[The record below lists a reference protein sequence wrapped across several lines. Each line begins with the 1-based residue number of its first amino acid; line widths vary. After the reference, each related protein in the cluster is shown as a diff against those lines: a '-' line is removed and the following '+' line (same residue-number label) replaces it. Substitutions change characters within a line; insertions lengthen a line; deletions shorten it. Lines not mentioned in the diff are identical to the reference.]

1 MRARCAD
8 DGDDGGDYSAV
19 WHDVRRDVHGGAALR
34 RGEAL
39 LKPEWKIRRLPPN
52 TMPAQQATGET
63 QPTEPYSIL
72 FEAPNSAGV
81 QPTFAV
87 PMRVPMWQ
95 EQGAMRRCKID
106 IGAILR
112 LFRDENRSA
121 SLRPQALA
129 AIFRPKDF

>member
-1 MRARCAD
+1 MRVRFADDDD
-8 DGDDGGDYSAV
+8 DGDDYGAV

-81 QPTFAV
+81 QPNIRGSYASCDV
-87 PMRVPMWQ
+87 AR
-95 EQGAMRRCKID
+95 ARRDVALKIGF
-106 IGAILR
+106 GAILR
-112 LFRDENRSA
+112 LFRDENRFRLITAA
-121 SLRPQALA
+121 SVSC
-129 AIFRPKDF
+129 DF

>member
-72 FEAPNSAGV
+72 FEAPNFAGV

-106 IGAILR
+106 FGAILR
-112 LFRDENRSA
+112 LFRDEIDWPHCGRK
-121 SLRPQALA
+121 R
-129 AIFRPKDF
+129 